1 MFGGGVGEE
10 FADVAQGGG
19 AQKGVGDGVQQCVG
33 IGVAEQA
40 FAVGN
45 GNAAQNQ
52 GAAFNEPVD
61 VIALSDTDIHGVS
74 LESESAGCFLIAQ
87 PNLLCGL
94 NGGFIVQHAVLEMHQ
109 RAAAPADFLFAL
121 CF

>member
-1 MFGGGVGEE
+1 VFGGGVGEE

-19 AQKGVGDGVQQCVG
+19 TQEGVGDGVQQCVG

-52 GAAFNEPVD
+52 GATFNEPVD

-74 LESESAGCFLIAQ
+74 LENESAGCFL
-87 PNLLCGL
+87 
-94 NGGFIVQHAVLEMHQ
+94 
-109 RAAAPADFLFAL
+109 
-121 CF
+121 